1 MLVAFS
7 RLPQGRRAKPR
18 GKSHGNGRRTRPM
31 PTQRRPTASG
41 HSSAAMQTR
50 PGRYDRAHNRRSNF
64 SNESTESN
72 HGIRHRYALCRQCHR
87 MLPLHHFLHLLRRDA
102 HRCRPDAQVPTHD
115 WRTCRASRRKRP
127 RPLDR
132 DQHKRAPALCA
143 TTELFNHE
151 RARTAPRLKLR
162 PCRRKP
168 HRIFATF
175 GLGERFGS
183 LD

>member
-1 MLVAFS
+1 MADEHDQCQRS
-7 RLPQGRRAKPR
+7 AAQPR
-18 GKSHGNGRRTRPM
+18 CKHC
-31 PTQRRPTASG
+31 PTASG
-41 HSSAAMQTR
+41 HSPAAMQTR
-50 PGRYDRAHNRRSNF
+50 LGRCDRAHNRRSNNF
-64 SNESTESN
+64 SNESTGSN
-72 HGIRHRYALCRQCHR
+72 HGIRHQSALCRQYHR
-87 MLPLHHFLHLLRRDA
+87 MIPLHHFLHLLRRDA
-102 HRCRPDAQVPTHD
+102 HRCRPGVQVPAHD
-115 WRTCRASRRKRP
+115 WRACRASRRKRP

-143 TTELFNHE
+143 ATELFNHE